1 MIFTDIYH
9 IQPPVHVLYFFKATK
24 FFARLFNHAGQNV
37 LEMHSR
43 LSQSKRQ
50 QVSDQFR
57 RGYYPFLFS
66 SDVSARGLD
75 YPDGKKF
82 LAYFAR

>member
-1 MIFTDIYH
+1 
-9 IQPPVHVLYFFKATK
+9 LYFFKATK

-57 RGYYPFLFS
+57 RGYHPFLFS

-75 YPDGKKF
+75 YPDGTKF
-82 LAYFAR
+82 